1 MTEPTT
7 QTTRPALSIVILA
20 FNEVD
25 NLRPVVEETKRAVA
39 ANPWIGT
46 FEIVVVDDGST
57 DGTAGVADALAAE
70 NANVRAIHHP
80 RNLGIGAGT
89 RTGYGA
95 AQGDYVMA
103 VGADGEVEMAEV
115 LQLVKLM
122 DGADLAVSRRRR
134 GPGAHRK
141 LFTYGFHRL
150 TSLIV
155 GFNIEGM
162 EGIYV
167 VRRDI
172 LRDMELYSNT
182 SLVNLEVIMQAVRR
196 GCRIRSGEIG
206 IHPRLSGESKMTN
219 WRAIA
224 RVFREMLKLRWHL
237 WRAGRRKKGK

>member
-1 MTEPTT
+1 MTESSSQPS
-7 QTTRPALSIVILA
+7 RPALSIVILA
-20 FNEVD
+20 FNEVN
-25 NLRPVVEETKRAVA
+25 NLRPVVEETKQAVA

-57 DGTAGVADALAAE
+57 DGTSRVADELAAE
-70 NANVRAIHHP
+70 NSNVRVIHHP

-89 RTGYGA
+89 RTGFA
-95 AQGDYVMA
+95 AAKGDHVMA

-150 TSLIV
+150 TNLIV

-167 VRRDI
+167 IRRAI
-172 LRDMELYSNT
+172 LQHMELHSNT

-196 GCRIRSGEIG
+196 GCRIQSGEIG
-206 IHPRLSGESKMTN
+206 IRPRLSGESKMTN

-237 WRAGRRKKGK
+237 WRAERKKRR